1 MMKKVIVTLEV
12 VVLIFILGSAYYLN
26 NNLKEIKQINSDL
39 TKQVSTLE
47 ENLNNDEN
55 KISEL
60 NVQINESSTANEDKV
75 KEYEKWIRHKDKLK
89 TLLGY

>member
-1 MMKKVIVTLEV
+1 MKKVIVTLEV
-12 VVLIFILGSAYYLN
+12 IVLIFILGSAYYLN

-39 TKQVSTLE
+39 TKQVSALE

>member
-12 VVLIFILGSAYYLN
+12 IVLIFILGSAYYLN

-39 TKQVSTLE
+39 TRQVSTLE

>member
-12 VVLIFILGSAYYLN
+12 IVLIFILGSAYYLN

-39 TKQVSTLE
+39 TKQVSALE

>member
-12 VVLIFILGSAYYLN
+12 IVLIFMLGSAYYLN

-60 NVQINESSTANEDKV
+60 NVQIDESSTANEDKV

>member
-1 MMKKVIVTLEV
+1 MKKVIVTLEV
-12 VVLIFILGSAYYLN
+12 IVLIFILGSAYYLN

-39 TKQVSTLE
+39 TRQVSTLE